1 MQLRDALLQVEE
13 IRLHLART
21 ETFRGFR
28 ASPVALSA
36 VLAISAAA
44 VQPFVIPNPMQAI
57 AAYVLLWVGTAAIS
71 LAAAGATMYV
81 RSTQPNLGLLRETNR
96 LAVEQFLPC
105 VAAGGL
111 ATAALLGAAPGYVPL
126 LPGLWSLFL
135 SLGIF
140 ACWRLLP
147 KPMFVVAVYYLFSGT
162 AVMLWGQGEHALAP
176 WTMAVTFGIGQ
187 SLAAIVLYLTMERD
201 P

>member
-36 VLAISAAA
+36 VLAVSAAL
-44 VQPFVIPNPMQAI
+44 VQPFVVPQPMQSI
-57 AAYVLLWVGTAAIS
+57 AAYVTLWVGTAAIS

-81 RSTQPNLGLLRETNR
+81 RSTQPSLGLLRETNQ

-105 VAAGGL
+105 LAAGAL
-111 ATAALLGAAPGYVPL
+111 ATAALLGAAPDYASL
-126 LPGLWSLFL
+126 LPGLWSMFL

-147 KPMFVVAVYYLFSGT
+147 KPMFLVAVYYLFAGS
-162 AVMLWGQGEHALAP
+162 VVLFWGHGPHALSP
-176 WTMAVTFGIGQ
+176 WTMAFTFGVGQ
-187 SLAAIVLYLTMERD
+187 SLAAAVLYFTMERD